1 MSTVV
6 IESLEKCLRDLSA
19 NRTQLAGQIEANK
32 LKLEVDQVQLEAFDV
47 IIATTQVAL
56 GDANMIAQ
64 IEALRSAPPAPEASP
79 APLNNAGGSSAEAP
93 APAGSDDSQGP
104 ALN

>member
-19 NRTQLAGQIEANK
+19 NRAQLAGQIEANQ
-32 LKLEVDQVQLEAFDV
+32 LKMEVDKAQLEAFDV

-56 GDANMIAQ
+56 GDSNMIAQ
-64 IEALRSAPPAPEASP
+64 IEALKSAPPAPEAPP
-79 APLNNAGGSSAEAP
+79 APL
-93 APAGSDDSQGP
+93 
-104 ALN
+104 